1 MPLLDLVSHKRVL
14 VTCGAGGVGK
24 TTTAAA
30 LALAGARLGKR
41 VLCLTI
47 DPAKRLAQSLGLD
60 QISGEATRID
70 PVHFQRAQL
79 SVPGTLTAMMLDT
92 KRTFDDLVRKR
103 SSTPAQAERLL
114 KNKLYRYVS
123 GSLAGTQEYM
133 AMEKLAE
140 VQDDPDYDLVVL
152 DTPPTT
158 NALDF
163 LSAPERMTEALDSAA
178 IRWFVEA
185 FQGGKSFSLN
195 LLARGA
201 QAVLRGL
208 GKITGGEFLQDMAE
222 FVAELND
229 LFGGF
234 RERAEAVQGALR
246 GPSVAFVVVAA
257 PTAPSLEEALFFS
270 ERLSASQMPLGAL
283 VVNRVRRRPGFA
295 ELPPAARQV
304 EAFLRAC
311 NMTLGEGG
319 AERLLRAH
327 AEASALA
334 AYDEQAVLSHL
345 GRWLRS
351 PGHAPLVGVAELA
364 TDVHD
369 VRLLGE
375 IGEIL
380 IRGGNV
386 SFPT

>member
-1 MPLLDLVSHKRVL
+1 MALLELVTHKRVL

-30 LALAGARLGKR
+30 LGLAGARLGKR

-60 QISGEATRID
+60 QLSGEATRID
-70 PVHFQRAQL
+70 PAHFHRAGL

-92 KRTFDDLVRKR
+92 KRTFDELVRRR
-103 SSTPAQAERLL
+103 SSSPAQAERLL

-140 VQDDPDYDLVVL
+140 VQDDPAYDLIVL

-195 LLARGA
+195 LLAKGA
-201 QAVLRGL
+201 QAILKGL

-222 FVAELND
+222 FIAELND

-234 RERAEAVQGALR
+234 RERAEIVQGALR
-246 GPSVAFVVVAA
+246 GPAVSFVIVAA
-257 PTAPSLEEALFFS
+257 PTPPSLEEALFFS
-270 ERLSASQMPLGAL
+270 ERLADATMPLGAL

-295 ELPPAARQV
+295 ELPPSARTV
-304 EAFLRAC
+304 EQFIRAC
-311 NMTLGEGG
+311 SIDLGPSG

-327 AEASALA
+327 ADASALA
-334 AYDEQAVLSHL
+334 GYDERAVLQHL
-345 GRWLRS
+345 GLWLRS
-351 PGHAPLVGVAELA
+351 PGHAPLIGVAELA

-369 VRLLGE
+369 VRLLGQV
-375 IGEIL
+375 GEIL
-380 IRGGNV
+380 MRGGNV
-386 SFPT
+386 SF

>member
-1 MPLLDLVSHKRVL
+1 MPLVDLVTHKRVL

-30 LALAGARLGKR
+30 LALAGARMGKR

-47 DPAKRLAQSLGLD
+47 DPARRLAQSLGLE
-60 QISGEATRID
+60 QIPGEATRID
-70 PVHFQRAQL
+70 PEHFRRCGL
-79 SVPGTLTAMMLDT
+79 EVSGSLTAMMLDT
-92 KRTFDDLVRKR
+92 KRTFDELVQKR
-103 SSTPAQAERLL
+103 SSSPEQAERLL

-140 VQDDPDYDLVVL
+140 VQGDPNYDLIVL
-152 DTPPTT
+152 DTPPTA

-195 LLARGA
+195 LLAKGA

-234 RERAEAVQGALR
+234 HERATTVQAALR
-246 GPSVAFVVVAA
+246 GEHIAFVVVAA
-257 PTAPSLEEALFFS
+257 PSTPSLEEAAFFIDKL
-270 ERLSASQMPLGAL
+270 RAADMPLGAM
-283 VVNRVRRRPGFA
+283 VVNRVRRAPAFA
-295 ELPPAARQV
+295 ERPPSIALVQQLLDARAITLGAGGAARVLQAHLDAAQMATHD
-304 EAFLRAC
+304 ERAV
-311 NMTLGEGG
+311 
-319 AERLLRAH
+319 RH
-327 AEASALA
+327 
-334 AYDEQAVLSHL
+334 HL
-345 GRWLRS
+345 GS
-351 PGHAPLVGVAELA
+351 APLVGVAELE

-369 VRLLGE
+369 LQLLAQV
-375 IGEIL
+375 GEIL
-380 IRGGNV
+380 LHDGDVRL
-386 SFPT
+386 SA

>member
-1 MPLLDLVSHKRVL
+1 MPMLELLSQKRVI

-60 QISGEATRID
+60 RISGEATRID
-70 PVHFQRAQL
+70 PAHFHRAGL

-103 SSTPAQAERLL
+103 SSSPAQAERLL

-140 VQDDPDYDLVVL
+140 VQDDPAYDLIVL

-195 LLARGA
+195 LLAKGA
-201 QAVLRGL
+201 QAVLKGL

-234 RERAEAVQGALR
+234 RQRAEAVQASLR
-246 GPSVAFVVVAA
+246 SPQVAFVIVAA
-257 PTAPSLEEALFFS
+257 PTPPSLEEATFFS
-270 ERLSASQMPLGAL
+270 ERLAEARMPLGAL

-295 ELPPAARQV
+295 DLPPAPRDV
-304 EAFLRAC
+304 EAYLKAV
-311 NMTLGEGG
+311 NVQLGPG
-319 AERLLRAH
+319 APERLLRAH
-327 AEASALA
+327 SEASTLA
-334 AYDEQAVLSHL
+334 SFDERAVLQYL
-345 GRWLRS
+345 GKWLRS
-351 PGHAPLVGVAELA
+351 NAPLVGVAEFA

-369 VRLLGE
+369 VRLLGQT
-375 IGEIL
+375 GEIL
-380 IRGGNV
+380 MRGGNV
-386 SFPT
+386 AFEP